1 MDSSADKTEQA
12 DIRPVVVVKGGAPQ
26 PTDATPKD
34 KRPEPE
40 RKLDLS
46 TVLTNPSSDYDGD
59 AEFIGLASPKYVPF
73 DPFEATKV
81 GPGDKTFDNWEV
93 QASLFEVSKDGKS
106 YRISKLSNKASFQA
120 RVRESAAEWD
130 EREKTNTLIEV
141 APPHELR
148 EASARSRDVSIDEA
162 AQRILRE
169 DEFGTDFQ
177 FGGNTTG
184 RGGSDSESWSRAGY
198 GSGIDANAEYIPLL
212 GGPTSK
218 ALYQYQY
225 LEMHAKAFEAYNHN
239 PVAHQLVELQTSFV
253 LGRGVDHTCTNE
265 DVEEVWQEFVERTNF
280 YTDLENIANDLW
292 WQGEMMMEF
301 YDNTPK
307 KGYVDYRMI
316 DPSTVWDI
324 ITDVEDIQKIYYYHQ
339 QYSCLTGETK
349 VALTDGTN
357 PTIQELAERHTN
369 TGETFSVYSY
379 DLAQK
384 KIVPGTASVAKL
396 SGIKRCV
403 EVELDNGEI
412 VTCSWDHPFLNRR
425 GEYVLA
431 QDLAPG
437 DSLMPLYRRQGYEE
451 VWQPESGW
459 IQTHRTFAETLG
471 LDLAKGRHI
480 DHIDGVKTHNSPS
493 NLQSLTRADH
503 ARKTYAQVGR
513 TPRQE
518 YGYEKAKRGGHKF
531 HKSVEWKEAT
541 SARMKLR
548 WATEGER
555 EAQAERARQQW
566 AARTPERRAEIGIK
580 IAVGRGDGYY
590 SSLAA
595 QSVAVVNHKVVAVRE
610 AREFPVYDLT
620 VDLYHNFALTAG
632 VFVHNTVYQQYTR
645 GNIETMKYIIRQIP
659 AEDVLHIKLNVSKY
673 EKRGRTDLF
682 SILGWLKRLKDL
694 MNSRVIKGQLEAAFV
709 WDVTVNSG
717 DADVSQ
723 ATLNLPDPYKA
734 GSTFVHN
741 KNLTLSAVGGTIKGG
756 GGESGNPDIH
766 ALINMIAVGFG
777 IPAQFIGEVSKGA
790 KAGALSATE
799 PGTKRFERRQR
810 LIENICHSV
819 ANRVIALAIK
829 AGRLDIDG
837 ALPDARSITKLGA
850 QSDQYVNRDD
860 VKGELEQKQDEA
872 NQKAEQVN
880 DQNNQMAV
888 QAHKV
893 GMKMQVQDQT
903 HRHSM
908 DQQMLKQQHQHNM
921 ATAKNTN
928 VQRHEFLTGA
938 VPTPGA
944 GTPMEQAGAQQ
955 GAPAAQGQPQQTR
968 EASLKPQPK
977 ADTKD
982 ENTTN
987 TPKTPG
993 LNKAQK
999 RRKQTIK
1006 DGGNFAKE
1014 FLEFIFPAIAQEDRS
1029 AKLKDLALAEA
1040 MQWLPKSWAAKLAAK
1055 ELNITTYSWEDAWRE
1070 IQEEAK
1076 LGLSIAHVYT
1086 QDNQHVPDTTI
1097 AQDVQAE
1104 LAAKQPVPAAQQQVN
1119 VPVPPPVAG
1128 DKLMPAQPPG
1138 GAPGQP
1144 KGTGAQSNP
1153 SAAPGKQP
1161 NSGSTKTNKFAGQ
1174 DPVHTDPTAKS
1185 HGYSAAA
1192 NSPLTSEGIG
1202 NIKRQAMKQSLKD
1215 EIKQGFLREVLGPAM
1230 RSVRDLAQF
1239 IMAQKGIAEELIESL
1254 KDQ

>member
-1 MDSSADKTEQA
+1 MSAEQGPAEQDKTIQDEV
-12 DIRPVVVVKGGAPQ
+12 RPVVVVKGGSVYT
-26 PTDATPKD
+26 TDATPKD
-34 KRPEPE
+34 KRQEPE

-46 TVLTNPSSDYDGD
+46 TVLSNPSADYDGD
-59 AEFIGLASPKYVPF
+59 AEFIGLAEPKYTPF
-73 DPFEATKV
+73 DPFEAVKI
-81 GPGDKTFDNWEV
+81 GPGDKAYDNWEV

-106 YRISKLSNKASFQA
+106 YRINKLSNKASFQA
-120 RVRESAAEWD
+120 RVRESADAWEVL
-130 EREKTNTLIEV
+130 ERTNSLIEI

-148 EASARSRDVSIDEA
+148 ESTTLSRNAAIDAE
-162 AQRILRE
+162 AQRLLRE
-169 DEFGTDFQ
+169 DGFGTDFQ
-177 FGGNTTG
+177 FGGG
-184 RGGSDSESWSRAGY
+184 GGEGFGSDSEGWSRAGY
-198 GSGIDANAEYIPLL
+198 GSGVDVNAEYIPLL

-225 LEMHAKAFEAYNHN
+225 LDMHRKAFEAYNHN

-307 KGYVDYRMI
+307 KGFVDYRLI

-339 QYSCLTGETK
+339 QYS
-349 VALTDGTN
+349 
-357 PTIQELAERHTN
+357 
-369 TGETFSVYSY
+369 
-379 DLAQK
+379 
-384 KIVPGTASVAKL
+384 
-396 SGIKRCV
+396 
-403 EVELDNGEI
+403 
-412 VTCSWDHPFLNRR
+412 
-425 GEYVLA
+425 
-431 QDLAPG
+431 
-437 DSLMPLYRRQGYEE
+437 
-451 VWQPESGW
+451 
-459 IQTHRTFAETLG
+459 
-471 LDLAKGRHI
+471 
-480 DHIDGVKTHNSPS
+480 
-493 NLQSLTRADH
+493 
-503 ARKTYAQVGR
+503 
-513 TPRQE
+513 
-518 YGYEKAKRGGHKF
+518 
-531 HKSVEWKEAT
+531 
-541 SARMKLR
+541 
-548 WATEGER
+548 
-555 EAQAERARQQW
+555 
-566 AARTPERRAEIGIK
+566 
-580 IAVGRGDGYY
+580 
-590 SSLAA
+590 
-595 QSVAVVNHKVVAVRE
+595 
-610 AREFPVYDLT
+610 
-620 VDLYHNFALTAG
+620 
-632 VFVHNTVYQQYTR
+632 TVYQQYTR

-741 KNLTLSAVGGTIKGG
+741 KNLTLAAVGGTIKGG

-819 ANRVIALAIK
+819 ANRVIALAIT
-829 AGRLDIDG
+829 AGRLDIDS

-860 VKGELEQKQDEA
+860 VKGELETKQEEA
-872 NQKAEQVN
+872 NEKAEQVN

-888 QAHKV
+888 HAHKV

-928 VQRHEFLTGA
+928 VQRHEFLTGS

-955 GAPAAQGQPQQTR
+955 GAPAAQGQPQQAR
-968 EASLKPQPK
+968 EAALKPQPK

-987 TPKTPG
+987 TPKKPG

-1006 DGGNFAKE
+1006 DRGNFAKE

-1138 GAPGQP
+1138 GAPKPGAAPGQP

-1192 NSPLTSEGIG
+1192 NSPMTSEGIG
-1202 NIKRQAMKQSLKD
+1202 NIKRQAMKQSLRH
-1215 EIKQGFLREVLGPAM
+1215 EIRDSFLREALGPALHG
-1230 RSVRDLAQF
+1230 VRDIARF
-1239 IMAQKGIAEELIESL
+1239 ILSTNQDIEELL
-1254 KDQ
+1254 GKVKDD